1 VAVDPAAQRHAVIVR
16 EAPALPPAE
25 AARRV
30 AAAGAEPI
38 WLSSPDPLAVSIW
51 EAAES
56 AGRPSARAGH
66 PVSIRCDVVA
76 ADPWLVVRGRPVS
89 EVDDAWKAAR
99 ERWSSAA
106 PARASWGDGDTSLPA
121 GLPIG
126 VGWFSYDLARRWRD
140 PSRADARADAAR
152 EDGSP
157 AAGEPFAWPD
167 VEARFFDALWLRDV
181 EAGQARVVARDH
193 AAAERLLERLAR
205 PAAVALAP
213 PQIGVLGGDRS
224 RAAHEAAVER
234 IRDYL
239 RAGDAY
245 QVNLARRLSAPIGPG
260 DPVWIAARLRERA
273 PAPFAIWMGTR
284 GAGLA
289 SGAPPST
296 DRGAVLAPVV
306 AYVVGNSPERFL
318 RVRPDGHVET
328 SPIKGTRPRG
338 SDPASDAALRAEL
351 QGAAKDRAEHVMIVD
366 LERND
371 LGRICEIGSV
381 RVDDLMRV
389 VELPTVFHLVST
401 VSGRLRRGLDLDE
414 LLRATFPGG
423 SITGAPKRRAMEI
436 IDELEP
442 VRRGIY
448 TGATGWFGAAGDLD
462 LAVAIRTATI
472 ASGRLCLSVGG
483 GIVVDSDPAA
493 EFAETEIKARAFQ
506 EIQGK
511 P

>member
-1 VAVDPAAQRHAVIVR
+1 MAVEPAAQRHAVIVR
-16 EAPALPPAE
+16 EAPPLTPAE

-30 AAAGAEPI
+30 AASGTEPI
-38 WLSSPDPLAVSIW
+38 WLSSPDPLAVSFSQGAGSA
-51 EAAES
+51 ERQSEGAAY
-56 AGRPSARAGH
+56 
-66 PVSIRCDVVA
+66 PVAIRCDVVA
-76 ADPWLVVRGRPVS
+76 ADPWLVVRERPVS

-99 ERWSSAA
+99 ERWRSPAPTGAA
-106 PARASWGDGDTSLPA
+106 RGGADASLPA
-121 GLPIG
+121 ALPIG

-140 PSRADARADAAR
+140 PSRAGARADAAR
-152 EDGSP
+152 EEGSS
-157 AAGEPFAWPD
+157 AAGERFSWPD

-181 EAGQARVVARDH
+181 ETGQARVVARDQ
-193 AAAERLLERLAR
+193 AAAAQLLERLER
-205 PAAVALAP
+205 PAAVALPP
-213 PQIGVLGGDRS
+213 PQIGVLAGDRS

-245 QVNLARRLSAPIGPG
+245 QVNLARRLSATIGPG

-284 GAGLA
+284 GPALA
-289 SGAPPST
+289 SGPPPSKAP
-296 DRGAVLAPVV
+296 GAVLAPLD

-338 SDPASDAALRAEL
+338 SDPPSDAALRTEL
-351 QGAAKDRAEHVMIVD
+351 QDAPKDRAEHVMIVD

-371 LGRICEIGSV
+371 LGRICEIGTV
-381 RVDDLMRV
+381 RIDDLLRV
-389 VELPTVFHLVST
+389 VGLPTVFHLVST
-401 VSGRLRRGLDLDE
+401 VSGRLRRGVGLGE

-462 LAVAIRTATI
+462 LAVAIRTATV
-472 ASGRLCLSVGG
+472 ANGRLSLSVGG

-493 EFAETEIKARAFQ
+493 EFDETEIKARAFQ
-506 EIQGK
+506 QIQGK